1 MNESFVLSL
10 SPIRDGIFRDCSWMG
25 GKGGGYKNALL
36 PKTSHSYPTI
46 MKLRTVISYLKKF
59 QKVFESRDTPL
70 DFYWNHYF
78 LTGNQQILLYQEIKI

>member
-1 MNESFVLSL
+1 MKALSCLLVLS
-10 SPIRDGIFRDCSWMG
+10 GMGFFGTAHGWG

-46 MKLRTVISYLKKF
+46 MKLSTVISYLKKF

-70 DFYWNHYF
+70 DFY
-78 LTGNQQILLYQEIKI
+78 